1 MRGELQVRGLDGCSH
16 SPILSHR
23 LSHLPLPWLACLCF
37 TSMGLPILLAWA
49 LGAFDFLLLD
59 SFHHDL
65 IILRF
70 LPSKQ
75 QLSVT
80 SPFA

>member
-1 MRGELQVRGLDGCSH
+1 MRDELQVRGLDGYCH
-16 SPILSHR
+16 NPILSHR

-37 TSMGLPILLAWA
+37 TSIGLPIPLAWA
-49 LGAFDFLLLD
+49 LGAFDFPLLD
-59 SFHHDL
+59 SFHHNL

-75 QLSVT
+75 QFSVT